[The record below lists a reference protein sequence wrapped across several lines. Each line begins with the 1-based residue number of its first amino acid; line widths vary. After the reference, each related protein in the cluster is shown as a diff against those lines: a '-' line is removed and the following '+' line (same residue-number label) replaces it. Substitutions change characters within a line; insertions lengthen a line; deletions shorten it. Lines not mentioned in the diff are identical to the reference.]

1 MISADAPFFSEVA
14 KGPSGGRAYWVNTED
29 NKKIRLGV
37 WESGNK
43 GTIVIFPG
51 RAEYIENLGQLLRVW
66 RKEVTQQSRLIGEV
80 KA

>member
-51 RAEYIENLGQLLRVW
+51 RAEYIEKYGTAATGLAERGYSTVA
-66 RKEVTQQSRLIGEV
+66 VD
-80 KA
+80 